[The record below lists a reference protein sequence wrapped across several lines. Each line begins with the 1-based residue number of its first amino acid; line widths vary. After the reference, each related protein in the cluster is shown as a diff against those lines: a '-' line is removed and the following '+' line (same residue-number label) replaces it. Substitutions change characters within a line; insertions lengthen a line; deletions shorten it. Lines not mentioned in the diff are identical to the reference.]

1 MRPSNASDPNTSHSN
16 TSDSKAESSQSKR
29 PPLLTAL
36 RQFVWSAENC
46 TKNCGKPKVANSHLK
61 SNLDGTV
68 SSSKKQKLGKLSGK
82 TFLSIKAFRKIV

>member
-46 TKNCGKPKVANSHLK
+46 AKNCGKPKVANSHLK
-61 SNLDGTV
+61 SDLDGTV
-68 SSSKKQKLGKLSGK
+68 SRSKNKNLVNFQAKL
-82 TFLSIKAFRKIV
+82 F